1 MKDNKILRL
10 AFVLLVI
17 CAVTAGILGVVNALT
32 AQRIYDMAHAKEFEA
47 YAAVLESSSGYS
59 ELSFDK
65 EAFPTVDSIMSSN
78 DGNGYVVKST
88 FSGAQGSITMVCGV
102 DNDLK
107 CTGISI
113 IEHSE
118 TSGLGAVAAA
128 NSAAG
133 EAFRGQFIGQGS
145 DIALSKAGGSI
156 DALAGA
162 TITSN
167 AVTGATATSIAAVES
182 VKA

>member
-1 MKDNKILRL
+1 MKDNKILKL

-17 CAVTAGILGVVNALT
+17 CAVTAGSLGV
-32 AQRIYDMAHAKEFEA
+32 RIYDMAHAKEFEA